1 MAEQFETQQELNEL
15 YLPDYKKYHELN
27 ASVRKL
33 NKSLQDTNNT
43 LIKGKMNDL
52 LDEINAKMAAG
63 VKISEYEAGIIE
75 RRIALLQA
83 EAQLRDAQ
91 QAKSAVR
98 MTRDNEGNFSYTY
111 TADQDAIG
119 DAEEKY
125 AEAVYDYQDY
135 MVSMS
140 NDLQSK
146 WLEWNQYF
154 ADREAEILA
163 KYKEGTEEYN
173 QAMAALAEERAAKL
187 GWLTDQMGV
196 LFDEQKRFRDND

>member
-1 MAEQFETQQELNEL
+1 MKEDYENAFGDMDLTWMAEQFETQKELNEL

-63 VKISEYEAGIIE
+63 VEISEYEAGIIE

-119 DAEEKY
+119 DAEENY

-146 WLEWNQYF
+146 
-154 ADREAEILA
+154 
-163 KYKEGTEEYN
+163 
-173 QAMAALAEERAAKL
+173 
-187 GWLTDQMGV
+187 
-196 LFDEQKRFRDND
+196 